1 MTSADSRPTAARRSR
16 MPGAISAASASR
28 AKGPSSACASKATVF
43 FTAWSACWPPP
54 WSASRRARPRRPTSG
69 PASPARNRTCRASLR
84 RPPVFISC
92 GLPMP
97 GPGRNRVELPP
108 VAPLASLRACRA
120 RFTHHPRALASCSI
134 HSPGANFRGRAAQA
148 RSLPQGSRVDRTGS
162 RRHPGAAT
170 RPPATATPAGGRI
183 RRTTPPADHAPATS
197 LDPSTQTPSE
207 VDARAAGHA
216 ESQSDPSTAP
226 RDTPAGR
233 GWAERRFCFAAGPR
247 RFIRRDQAP
256 AAPACTR
263 SSSRTRVRGRG
274 SRRAHRGREVRAG
287 G

>member
-1 MTSADSRPTAARRSR
+1 
-16 MPGAISAASASR
+16 
-28 AKGPSSACASKATVF
+28 
-43 FTAWSACWPPP
+43 
-54 WSASRRARPRRPTSG
+54 
-69 PASPARNRTCRASLR
+69 
-84 RPPVFISC
+84 
-92 GLPMP
+92 MP

-108 VAPLASLRACRA
+108 VAPLASFRACRA
-120 RFTHHPRALASCSI
+120 RFPHHPRALASCGV
-134 HSPGANFRGRAAQA
+134 HGPGANFRGGAAQA

-170 RPPATATPAGGRI
+170 CPPPAAPAAGGRI
-183 RRTTPPADHAPATS
+183 RRATPSADHAPATP
-197 LDPSTQTPSE
+197 LDPCAQTPSE
-207 VDARAAGHA
+207 ANARAAGHA

-247 RFIRRDQAP
+247 RFIRRDQAS
-256 AAPACTR
+256 AAPARTR